1 MLAQQ
6 AAVAVDAL
14 EGIVGCALLVETEVV
29 LVGLF
34 VLKLLNVSPNDDTDI
49 ELDEKADDV
58 ADDETNLFAPA
69 EHRTT
74 SDLLEV
80 LVIALNQGALREHEV
95 EGESSQS
102 ERE

>member
-34 VLKLLNVSPNDDTDI
+34 VLKLLNISPNDDTDI

-69 EHRTT
+69 EHRTA